1 MVLNNIIEGYVRY
14 FRALQEFLAQQDFA
28 DKIVIQSTKDN
39 CLTGNFEV
47 KIVETGQ
54 LIHSAKA
61 GEGKT
66 DSEQA
71 KQAIAVKIED
81 ALEEMG

>member
-1 MVLNNIIEGYVRY
+1 
-14 FRALQEFLAQQDFA
+14 
-28 DKIVIQSTKDN
+28 
-39 CLTGNFEV
+39 V